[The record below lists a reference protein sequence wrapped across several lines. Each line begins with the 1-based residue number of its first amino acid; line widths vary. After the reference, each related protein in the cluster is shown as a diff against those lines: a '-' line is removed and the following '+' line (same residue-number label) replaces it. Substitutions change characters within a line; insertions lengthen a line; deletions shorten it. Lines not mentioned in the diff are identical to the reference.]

1 MRTIQKQKEL
11 SNRIKRNK
19 NRKKLEKAS
28 RKANRK

>member
-1 MRTIQKQKEL
+1 MRTIQQQKEL
-11 SNRIKRNK
+11 SNRIKRSK